1 MSPIN
6 VYVLKILLPIGDFAR
21 IERKQNGIQSCNG
34 SNKKNIR
41 VNLTIT
47 NKKNSGRSTSTFR
60 CFLVKMQL

>member
-1 MSPIN
+1 MSPKN

-41 VNLTIT
+41 ANLAIT
-47 NKKNSGRSTSTFR
+47 NKKTAEVNIDFPL
-60 CFLVKMQL
+60 FLVKMQL

>member
-1 MSPIN
+1 MSSKSM
-6 VYVLKILLPIGDFAR
+6 YVLKILLPIGDFAR

-47 NKKNSGRSTSTFR
+47 NKKAAEVNIDFPLFFS
-60 CFLVKMQL
+60 